1 MARISAKAI
10 ANAAHLAGFRGQSAV
25 TAVAVALA
33 ESSGDKDVYNG
44 ICCHG
49 LWQIHYVHAKR
60 YPVLW
65 ANKYDPVSNAKMAF
79 AISGG
84 GKNWKPWEVYTNGM
98 YRSHLDTA
106 KKAVAGGTGLEDTP
120 GFGETPPPLSSAGI
134 LSGLITPIK
143 ESGTRIAAFT
153 GGLLLAAAGAV
164 LVVSDIT
171 RK

>member
-1 MARISAKAI
+1 MAKISNQAI
-10 ANAAHLAGFRGQSAV
+10 ANAAHIAGFRGQAAV

-65 ANKYDPVSNAKMAF
+65 AQKYDPTSNARMAF
-79 AISGG
+79 SISSG
-84 GKNWKPWEVYTNGM
+84 GKNWQPWEAYTNGA
-98 YRSHLDTA
+98 YRQYLDAA

-120 GFGETPPPLSSAGI
+120 GFGETAPPLSSEGI
-134 LSGLITPIK
+134 ASSLLAPIK
-143 ESGTRIAAFT
+143 ESGTRIAAFA
-153 GGLLLAAAGAV
+153 GGLLLAAAGAI
-164 LVVSDIT
+164 LIVSDLT